1 MGEQLIKKPDN
12 VDSFKKW
19 IFRKFGIEFGAKFR
33 TNYETNVEGLQK
45 KLRNSPFWLDVSKE
59 IPEIN
64 DRYRA
69 NNHGL
74 SLYSYVEAPCILTKK
89 PEDVI
94 NKAYRQNVLENDG
107 WPKELS
113 DGWILPTNIFT
124 KLNDTLRTEFIV
136 KYLDGVDFLL
146 ESLTNIA
153 TKHNI
158 GCCSKQHAKEEGY
171 YAKHI
176 YFTYD
181 TTIVDFEWE
190 AKAIKYTFEI
200 QIRTQLQD
208 TINKISH
215 QVYEGKRIKECVD
228 QDSKAWRWEYRRPEF
243 IANYLG
249 HLLHLVDGLILR
261 VKGKKEG

>member
-1 MGEQLIKKPDN
+1 MGEELIKKPDS
-12 VDSFKKW
+12 VDSFKEW
-19 IFRKFGIEFGAKFR
+19 IFKESGVEFGAKFV
-33 TNYETNVEGLQK
+33 TNYETNIEGLQK
-45 KLRNSPFWLDVSKE
+45 GLEESPFWLNVSEE

-69 NNHGL
+69 KNHSL
-74 SLYSYVEAPCILTKK
+74 SLFSDTKIPDIFK
-89 PEDVI
+89 KGAKDVI
-94 NKAYRQNVLENDG
+94 EKAYRQNVLENDG

-113 DGWILPTNIFT
+113 DGWILPTNTFT
-124 KLNDTLRTEFIV
+124 KLDDTLRTEFIV
-136 KYLDGVDFLL
+136 RYLDGVDFLL
-146 ESLTNIA
+146 ESLTSIA

-158 GCCSKQHAKEEGY
+158 RCDSEQHAKEEGY

-181 TTIVDFEWE
+181 TTIVDLEWKAE
-190 AKAIKYTFEI
+190 AIEHTFEI

-215 QVYEGKRIKECVD
+215 RFYEGKRIKRSVD
-228 QDSKAWRWEYRRPEF
+228 QDLKAWRWEYRRPEF

-261 VKGKKEG
+261 VKGKREG